1 MAWGGVGGCAARGT
15 RGGLRPPPLSMARG
29 VGAVPPL
36 RLAPSLRSAW
46 RSVPSHT
53 TRRSDF
59 LSPLLFPLIFSAH
72 RPFFS
77 LITVH
82 FSSPLVRCCQLFHH
96 FWCPGMFGVRELQI
110 VTFQD
115 ELPPWGPGC
124 FTLFVQCAPTS
135 HYYSLPVPL
144 TQCFFLL
151 LSLPSSLLT
160 PLAAAGLSA
169 MPLKN

>member
-1 MAWGGVGGCAARGT
+1 MRCSRHTWRAAPAATFHGAWGRGCASS
-15 RGGLRPPPLSMARG
+15 PPGPQPPQRMAQCAFPHNPSFP
-29 VGAVPPL
+29 AV
-36 RLAPSLRSAW
+36 
-46 RSVPSHT
+46 
-53 TRRSDF
+53 SDF
-59 LSPLLFPLIFSAH
+59 LAPLLFPLIFSVH